1 MLLIPLASTEIDA
14 LDMAIDDYGFNAAAD
29 SYDVNCMAELLAK
42 EPRLELLLEYVFP
55 LEKLQGLLAVYT
67 ARGFVPS
74 IGENDSWESL
84 DDRKGVGSFAGSP
97 KFDNWDQNKTFLK
110 SKEQCCRL
118 FKAMW
123 KSREFSFTDE
133 DSHDVQTNFSEN
145 MRDSFGLVPE
155 QDVSWFMRRRS
166 RSSPFDKDGN

>member
-1 MLLIPLASTEIDA
+1 
-14 LDMAIDDYGFNAAAD
+14 
-29 SYDVNCMAELLAK
+29 
-42 EPRLELLLEYVFP
+42 LLEYVFP

-74 IGENDSWESL
+74 IGENDNWETL
-84 DDRKGVGSFAGSP
+84 EDRKGVGNLPFSA
-97 KFDNWDQNKTFLK
+97 KFDKWDRNKTFNK
-110 SKEQCCRL
+110 SKEQCRRL